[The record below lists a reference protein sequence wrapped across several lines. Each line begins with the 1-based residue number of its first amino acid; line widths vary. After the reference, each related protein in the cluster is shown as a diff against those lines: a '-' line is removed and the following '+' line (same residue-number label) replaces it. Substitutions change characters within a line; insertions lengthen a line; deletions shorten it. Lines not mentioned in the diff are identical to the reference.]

1 MGADAKLNA
10 SVIFHLINEVTIG
23 LIDSYSASII
33 NRLNLSHKQSGLLG
47 SKYCVSYLLF
57 YSVKLGLRTNAVG
70 HHCI

>member
-47 SKYCVSYLLF
+47 FSSKYCVSYLLF
-57 YSVKLGLRTNAVG
+57 IVLSRVCY
-70 HHCI
+70 

>member
-33 NRLNLSHKQSGLLG
+33 NRLNLSHKQSWLLG
-47 SKYCVSYLLF
+47 SKQSTFL
-57 YSVKLGLRTNAVG
+57 
-70 HHCI
+70 